1 MCHSKLQN
9 MKSKLQNMKEELRL
23 LKLAVNNLKKLYNI
37 CPDYD
42 EYLKKN
48 RFDKIALAI
57 TKTILSVVPFNEKA
71 SLNMILIGD
80 CPNIGGN
87 KGYLGWHLNFNFKDY
102 INENYIS
109 LVEIKNK
116 LKNEDIKNELELL
129 FNISQEYFI
138 KPIMRIMLEKS
149 DTMFRSEMN
158 RFLNLDKIEVYNDQ
172 NGWICR
178 ELYERLVHQN
188 LMERLNTKNAYYKT
202 ISKNIYQPPDFILP
216 KPQHSIL
223 HMTCLKKLEP
233 ILEKLNQDT
242 NDIYE
247 IICEYPYHLDGYVKK
262 ARADILIKKNG
273 LLYGII
279 EADGKQHYEYLPHFH
294 NPNND
299 RKNNAAGYKI
309 FLELQEK
316 DRKKNIAS
324 KNICNGK
331 DCLRIKYDT
340 KEPDISIMIKEWLKT
355 PILQE

>member
-1 MCHSKLQN
+1 MCHSE
-9 MKSKLQNMKEELRL
+9 LQNMKEELRL
-23 LKLAVNNLKKLYNI
+23 VKVALHNLKKLYNI

-42 EYLKKN
+42 EYLKER
-48 RFDKIALAI
+48 RFDKIALDITNAI
-57 TKTILSVVPFNEKA
+57 LLVVPFNEKA

-80 CPNIGGN
+80 CPNIQGN

-149 DTMFRSEMN
+149 DTIYSSNMN
-158 RFLNLDKIEVYNDQ
+158 KYLNLNKLEINNIQ
-172 NGWICR
+172 KGWICR
-178 ELYERLVHQN
+178 ELYMRLVSQG
-188 LMERLNTKNAYYKT
+188 LMQKNKIKKYTHYKT

-223 HMTCLKKLEP
+223 HMKCLKKLEP

-247 IICEYPYHLDGYVKK
+247 IICEYPYDLDGYVKK

-273 LLYGII
+273 IPYGII

-324 KNICNGK
+324 KNMCNGK

-355 PILQE
+355 PVLLE